1 MQPIDE
7 IQRKLFILRN
17 YETVFRGETVRQV
30 KPTCCGQE
38 LGLSELLKTTVHVS
52 DMKINSS
59 SFTVF
64 EVICPICGQRILP
77 QLYVSEL
84 AGCHI

>member
-1 MQPIDE
+1 MQAIEE
-7 IQRKLFILRN
+7 IQSKLFILRN
-17 YETVFRGETVRQV
+17 YETVFRGESVRQV

-38 LGLSELLKTTVHVS
+38 LGLGELLKTTVHVS
-52 DMKINSS
+52 DMKINDS

-64 EVICPICGQRILP
+64 EAICPICGQRILP

-84 AGCHI
+84 AGCRI